1 MSGTTFYQLSQMC
14 IFSLN
19 TKNTYLLTLNI
30 VVGELDDMI
39 IVNFGKMSI
48 SEIRC
53 KTIVSRCL

>member
-1 MSGTTFYQLSQMC
+1 MC

-48 SEIRC
+48 
-53 KTIVSRCL
+53 